1 MAGELNPSCTTSYAL
16 SAGINEIFIPLDSVT
31 ASLQVGDG
39 ILVSRASEN
48 QDLGPTINYTLSPP
62 ILIGLVKSINSVGIT
77 IVFNNSVDGPCAPEI
92 GDYLMFMKDKK
103 INTSGLKGYYLEAKF
118 MNDSLTHAELFS
130 VGTEVT
136 ESSK

>member
-1 MAGELNPSCTTSYAL
+1 M
-16 SAGINEIFIPLDSVT
+16 
-31 ASLQVGDG
+31 
-39 ILVSRASEN
+39 
-48 QDLGPTINYTLSPP
+48 
-62 ILIGLVKSINSVGIT
+62 
-77 IVFNNSVDGPCAPEI
+77 FNNSVDGPCAPEI

-118 MNDSLTHAELFS
+118 VNDSHTNAELFS